1 MTYPIHEMIKIR
13 IILFRKC
20 ILSLYTKMTDIDL
33 VGAIKQKHIKSG
45 VDVLMTSME
54 LADGKKVSGSEKTM
68 IVVNSIQTLLQMWRE
83 GKAVDVISETIA
95 SQLEQLIT
103 SDMIYSLISYIV
115 SASKNMLNIN
125 PKTLKKLKFCSC
137 FQK

>member
-1 MTYPIHEMIKIR
+1 
-13 IILFRKC
+13 
-20 ILSLYTKMTDIDL
+20 MTDIDL
-33 VGAIKQKHIKSG
+33 VGAIKQKHIKNG
-45 VDVLMTSME
+45 VDVLMTGME

-68 IVVNSIQTLLQMWRE
+68 IVVNSIETLLQMWYE
-83 GKAVDVISETIA
+83 GKAVDVITETVA

-103 SDMIYSLISYIV
+103 SDMIYSVISYIV

>member
-1 MTYPIHEMIKIR
+1 MV
-13 IILFRKC
+13 
-20 ILSLYTKMTDIDL
+20 LSIGYVIY
-33 VGAIKQKHIKSG
+33 Q
-45 VDVLMTSME
+45 
-54 LADGKKVSGSEKTM
+54 VSGSEKTM